1 MKFSSTMIKKAR
13 KAGRRRHNVGSVSF
27 KKKTGLYYA
36 VVNQR
41 IDGRRDRV
49 WSRGHK
55 TASEAEAT
63 LRKMLDGDQPAKGTH
78 LDVATVIE
86 RYIAHCVDDGR
97 SPTTIQRYRGIA
109 KHNLDAINTQSL
121 DTLDDEHV
129 EALHHDLRRRKLSPT
144 TIFHVH
150 TLLVAAV
157 RWARRSRAYPFG
169 IKAPRRAKPHIRAM
183 TRADAAKL
191 LQQIGAS
198 ERGNAVLFSL
208 ATGMRRGEIAGL
220 RQVSVDRQRGV
231 VTVCESRYEI
241 VGEKGQKATKSD
253 RIREVALSSLANE
266 ILDWEAQRQVR
277 WRAIAGELWTESGH
291 VFTDECGRA
300 LSPYGMSAAF
310 RLIAKKA
317 GVSGYTLH
325 GLRHTFATW
334 LLSSGSDVTTV
345 SSLLGHSNAST
356 TLNVYSHVIFEKQH
370 EAVRIVDQLLVD
382 PARETATPN
391 ASTEREAAGPKHQSF
406 RVASESARRTAAT
419 RKAS

>member
-1 MKFSSTMIKKAR
+1 MASKAR
-13 KAGRRRHNVGSVSF
+13 KASRRRHNVGSVSF

-41 IDGRRDRV
+41 TDGRRDRV

-55 TASEAEAT
+55 TAVEAEAT
-63 LRKMLDGDQPAKGTH
+63 LRKMLDGSKPTRNAD
-78 LDVATVIE
+78 LDLATMID
-86 RYIAHCVDDGR
+86 RYIDHCVDEGR

-109 KHNLDAINTQSL
+109 KHNLDSINTLSL
-121 DTLDDEHV
+121 DALDDDAV
-129 EALHHDLRRRKLSPT
+129 ELLHRDLRRRKLSPT

-157 RWARRSRAYPFG
+157 RWIRRSRVYPFG

-183 TRADAAKL
+183 TRVDAAKL
-191 LQQIGAS
+191 LEQIGAS

-220 RQVSVDRQRGV
+220 RHASLDRQRGV
-231 VTVCESRYEI
+231 LTVCESRYEI
-241 VGEKGQKATKSD
+241 VGEKGQKATKTD

-266 ILDWEAQRQVR
+266 ILDWEALRQAR
-277 WRAIAGELWTESGH
+277 WKKVAGELWIESGH
-291 VFTDECGRA
+291 VFTDECGQA

-317 GVSGYTLH
+317 GVAGYTLH

-345 SSLLGHSNAST
+345 SSLLGHSSAST

-370 EAVRIVDQLLVD
+370 EAVRIVDRLLVD
-382 PARETATPN
+382 AAREPATKP
-391 ASTEREAAGPKHQSF
+391 ALVDEKPAGPKHQSF
-406 RVASESARRTAAT
+406 RVASESARRMADK
-419 RKAS
+419 KAS